1 MALHVGRVIR
11 DLGVGEHKTVHRKN
25 GLQQG
30 TWCGAQRGR
39 DLLQT
44 WISGQQI
51 TLLVGKCDNS
61 WHNDRDYH
69 RAVIAA
75 SAAGG
80 EGAYGHGDGSEQQDK
95 WACVCFHDCSIWL

>member
-1 MALHVGRVIR
+1 
-11 DLGVGEHKTVHRKN
+11 
-25 GLQQG
+25 
-30 TWCGAQRGR
+30 
-39 DLLQT
+39 
-44 WISGQQI
+44 
-51 TLLVGKCDNS
+51 LLVGKCDNS

-95 WACVCFHDCSIWL
+95 WACVCFHDCSI